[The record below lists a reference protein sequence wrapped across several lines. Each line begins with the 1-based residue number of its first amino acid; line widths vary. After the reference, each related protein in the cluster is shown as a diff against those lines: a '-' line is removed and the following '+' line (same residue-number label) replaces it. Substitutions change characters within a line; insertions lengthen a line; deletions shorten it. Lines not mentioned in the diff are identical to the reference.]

1 MEWTHL
7 VEPIASTV
15 IDLGLKATL
24 IVACT
29 GLAIR
34 LLTRRRP
41 AWSCLLWS
49 ATLGAVALLPLGA
62 LLGPVLPWGQ
72 TPIPHFDGAWSLHT
86 GPPPASVPPA
96 APITAGP
103 AWWQWAV
110 AGLYLLGLA
119 FALTRL
125 GWGLWHLHRLRQ
137 SVHLVDAAPVEAL
150 RRQLGLHHPVQLGV
164 SPLLQTPVLLGW
176 RRPTI
181 ALPAALYAQC
191 TPQALQ
197 DIIVHELVHLKRRD
211 PLLNM
216 LSQGVVALYWFHPL
230 VHWAAHSLVEMRECA
245 CDDWVV
251 AQSGDPLTYAETLL
265 HAAADQHPRLAVT
278 MARSGRVA
286 KRVERLLDPSHRPHP
301 RVHGFLGGGV
311 VLVVLALAGCMGGLR
326 RGGETSAPLVQ
337 IIPPPASVAVDSANV
352 QAGAV
357 AISNT
362 YSPGSGIVN
371 PVQVFNPVQPVYP
384 VQAVYPVQ
392 PLNPVQ
398 PVPPVQPVYPFQ
410 VKGVVPLLAQA
421 DKFLASGTVDSVN
434 VNIHRDSPDAPL
446 AISMQFPPHIQMQ
459 VTTSASDTPVDS
471 VQVNILGS
479 RADTLKVFMLRSP
492 DIPHIHVG
500 APVNTIMLKLLDDK
514 DDFVQKG

>member
-1 MEWTHL
+1 MESTHF

-15 IDLGLKATL
+15 IDLGLKAALL
-24 IVACT
+24 IAFT

-34 LLTRRRP
+34 LLTYRRP

-72 TPIPHFDGAWSLHT
+72 VPIPHFDGAWFLYT
-86 GPPPASVPPA
+86 EPTPASLPPT

-137 SVHLVDAAPVEAL
+137 SVHLVNATPVEAL
-150 RRQLGLHHPVQLGV
+150 RRQLGLHNPVQLGV

-191 TPQALQ
+191 TPGALQ

-265 HAAADQHPRLAVT
+265 HAAADQRPHLAMT

-286 KRVERLLDPSHRPHP
+286 KRVERLLDPSHRPRP
-301 RVHGFLGGGV
+301 RVHGIPGGGV
-311 VLVVLALAGCMGGLR
+311 VAMILTIAGCMGGLG
-326 RGGETSAPLVQ
+326 RGGETSGPQVQ
-337 IIPPPASVAVDSANV
+337 RWIITPPASGTVDSVKV
-352 QAGAV
+352 QAHRDSTD
-357 AISNT
+357 I
-362 YSPGSGIVN
+362 
-371 PVQVFNPVQPVYP
+371 
-384 VQAVYPVQ
+384 
-392 PLNPVQ
+392 PLKITP
-398 PVPPVQPVYPFQ
+398 
-410 VKGVVPLLAQA
+410 
-421 DKFLASGTVDSVN
+421 LASGTVDSVK
-434 VNIHRDSPDAPL
+434 VKVHRDSADDHL
-446 AISMQFPPHIQMQ
+446 EISMLFPPHIRMQ
-459 VTTSASDTPVDS
+459 VTTSASDSPIDS
-471 VQVNILGS
+471 VKVKVLGS
-479 RADTLKVFMLRSP
+479 RADTLKVFMQRPP
-492 DIPHIHVG
+492 DIPIQVA
-500 APVNTIMLKLLDDK
+500 APVNTIMLKLLDDRA
-514 DDFVQKG
+514 DS

>member
-1 MEWTHL
+1 MEWTHF
-7 VEPIASTV
+7 VEPIASTA

-24 IVACT
+24 IVAFT

-34 LLTRRRP
+34 LLTRHRP

-72 TPIPHFDGAWSLHT
+72 TPIPHFDRAWSLHT
-86 GPPPASVPPA
+86 GPTSASLPPA
-96 APITAGP
+96 APTTVGP

-110 AGLYLLGLA
+110 ASLYLIGLA

-137 SVHLVDAAPVEAL
+137 SIHLVDAAPAEAL

-176 RRPTI
+176 HRPTI

-191 TPQALQ
+191 TPRALQ

-230 VHWAAHSLVEMRECA
+230 VHWAARSLVEMRECA

-251 AQSGDPLTYAETLL
+251 SQSGDPLTYAETLL
-265 HAAADQHPRLAVT
+265 HAAADQRPHLAMT

-286 KRVERLLDPSHRPHP
+286 KRVERLLDPSHCPRP
-301 RVHGFLGGGV
+301 RVHGILGGGV
-311 VLVVLALAGCMGGLR
+311 VAMILTLAGCMGGLG
-326 RGGETSAPLVQ
+326 RGGETSGPQVQ
-337 IIPPPASVAVDSANV
+337 RWIITPPASGAVDSV
-352 QAGAV
+352 E
-357 AISNT
+357 
-362 YSPGSGIVN
+362 
-371 PVQVFNPVQPVYP
+371 
-384 VQAVYPVQ
+384 
-392 PLNPVQ
+392 
-398 PVPPVQPVYPFQ
+398 
-410 VKGVVPLLAQA
+410 VKGRIPPARFGRNQGIIPLPASFDSFEIKGRVPLPASVKIKGRVPLR
-421 DKFLASGTVDSVN
+421 FPLPASGTVDSVK
-434 VNIHRDSPDAPL
+434 VKIHRDSTDVPL
-446 AISMQFPPHIQMQ
+446 KISMQFPPHIRMQ
-459 VTTSASDTPVDS
+459 VTNPVDS
-471 VQVNILGS
+471 VKVQVLGS
-479 RADTLKVFMLRSP
+479 RADTLKIFMQRP
-492 DIPHIHVG
+492 PHIPHLQVA
-500 APVNTIMLKLLDDK
+500 APVNTIMLKHLDDK
-514 DDFVQKG
+514 DDSVQKGITF

>member
-1 MEWTHL
+1 MEWTHF

-15 IDLGLKATL
+15 IDFGLKAALL
-24 IVACT
+24 IAFT

-49 ATLGAVALLPLGA
+49 AALGAVALLPLGA
-62 LLGPVLPWGQ
+62 LFGPVLPWGQ

-86 GPPPASVPPA
+86 GPPPASLPPA
-96 APITAGP
+96 APTTAGP

-110 AGLYLLGLA
+110 ASLYLLGLA

-150 RRQLGLHHPVQLGV
+150 RRQLGLHNPVQLGV
-164 SPLLQTPVLLGW
+164 SPLLQTPVLFGW
-176 RRPTI
+176 HRPTV

-191 TPQALQ
+191 TPGALQ

-251 AQSGDPLTYAETLL
+251 DQSGDPLTYAETLL
-265 HAAADQHPRLAVT
+265 HAAADQRPRLAMT

-286 KRVERLLDPSHRPHP
+286 KRVERLLDPSHRPRP
-301 RVHGFLGGGV
+301 RVHGILGGGV
-311 VLVVLALAGCMGGLR
+311 VAMILTLAGCMGGLG
-326 RGGETSAPLVQ
+326 RGGETSGRQVQ
-337 IIPPPASVAVDSANV
+337 RWIITPPASGAVDSVKVKEIAPLPTSV
-352 QAGAV
+352 KLK
-357 AISNT
+357 
-362 YSPGSGIVN
+362 GIIPMPASVK
-371 PVQVFNPVQPVYP
+371 PVKI
-384 VQAVYPVQ
+384 
-392 PLNPVQ
+392 
-398 PVPPVQPVYPFQ
+398 
-410 VKGVVPLLAQA
+410 KGRVPLLR
-421 DKFLASGTVDSVN
+421 LLPASGTVDSVK
-434 VNIHRDSPDAPL
+434 VKIHRDSTDVPPK
-446 AISMQFPPHIQMQ
+446 ISMQFPPHIRMQ
-459 VTTSASDTPVDS
+459 VTNPVDS
-471 VQVNILGS
+471 VNVKVLGS
-479 RADTLKVFMLRSP
+479 RADTLKVFVQRP
-492 DIPHIHVG
+492 PHIRYLSVA
-500 APVNTIMLKLLDDK
+500 APVSFIMIKHLDDSA
-514 DDFVQKG
+514 D

>member
-1 MEWTHL
+1 MESTHL

-15 IDLGLKATL
+15 IDFGLKATL
-24 IVACT
+24 IVALA

-34 LLTRRRP
+34 LLTCRRP

-72 TPIPHFDGAWSLHT
+72 TPIPHFDGAWFLYT
-86 GPPPASVPPA
+86 EPTPASLSPA

-110 AGLYLLGLA
+110 ASLYLLGLA

-150 RRQLGLHHPVQLGV
+150 RRQLGLHNPVQLGV

-191 TPQALQ
+191 TPGALQ

-265 HAAADQHPRLAVT
+265 HAAADQRPHLAMT

-286 KRVERLLDPSHRPHP
+286 KRVERLLDPSHRPRP
-301 RVHGFLGGGV
+301 RVHGILGGGV
-311 VLVVLALAGCMGGLR
+311 VAMILTLAGCMGGLG
-326 RGGETSAPLVQ
+326 RGGETSGPQVQ
-337 IIPPPASVAVDSANV
+337 RWIITPP
-352 QAGAV
+352 
-357 AISNT
+357 
-362 YSPGSGIVN
+362 
-371 PVQVFNPVQPVYP
+371 
-384 VQAVYPVQ
+384 
-392 PLNPVQ
+392 
-398 PVPPVQPVYPFQ
+398 
-410 VKGVVPLLAQA
+410 
-421 DKFLASGTVDSVN
+421 ASGTVDSVKIKGR
-434 VNIHRDSPDAPL
+434 VPLLRLPPASGAVDSVKVKGIIPLPASVKIKGRVPLLRLLPASGAVDSVKVKIHRDSTDVPPK
-446 AISMQFPPHIQMQ
+446 ISMQFPPHIRMQ
-459 VTTSASDTPVDS
+459 VTNPVDS
-471 VQVNILGS
+471 VNVKVLGS
-479 RADTLKVFMLRSP
+479 RANTLKIFMQRPP
-492 DIPHIHVG
+492 DIRHFQVA
-500 APVNTIMLKLLDDK
+500 APLSFIMLKHLDDSA
-514 DDFVQKG
+514 D

>member
-1 MEWTHL
+1 MEWTHF

-15 IDLGLKATL
+15 IDFGLKAALL
-24 IVACT
+24 IAFA

-34 LLTRRRP
+34 LLTCRP

-62 LLGPVLPWGQ
+62 LLGPALPWGQ
-72 TPIPHFDGAWSLHT
+72 TPIPHFDGSWFLNT
-86 GPPPASVPPA
+86 ELTPASVPLA
-96 APITAGP
+96 APVTAGP

-110 AGLYLLGLA
+110 AGLYLIGLA

-150 RRQLGLHHPVQLGV
+150 RRQLGLHNPVQLGV
-164 SPLLQTPVLLGW
+164 SPLLQTPVLFGW

-191 TPQALQ
+191 TPRALQ

-265 HAAADQHPRLAVT
+265 HAAADQRPRLAMT

-286 KRVERLLDPSHRPHP
+286 KRVERLLDSSHRPRP
-301 RVHGFLGGGV
+301 RVHGILGGGV
-311 VLVVLALAGCMGGLR
+311 VAMILTLAGCMGGLG
-326 RGGETSAPLVQ
+326 RGGETSGPQAQ
-337 IIPPPASVAVDSANV
+337 RWIITPPASTAVDSV
-352 QAGAV
+352 KV
-357 AISNT
+357 E
-362 YSPGSGIVN
+362 GIV
-371 PVQVFNPVQPVYP
+371 
-384 VQAVYPVQ
+384 
-392 PLNPVQ
+392 
-398 PVPPVQPVYPFQ
+398 PVPASVK
-410 VKGVVPLLAQA
+410 VKGIVPVP
-421 DKFLASGTVDSVN
+421 ASGTVDSVK
-434 VNIHRDSPDAPL
+434 VKIHRDSPDAPL

-471 VQVNILGS
+471 VKVNILGS

-492 DIPHIHVG
+492 DIPHIHVA
-500 APVNTIMLKLLDDK
+500 APVNTIMLKLLDDSAA
-514 DDFVQKG
+514 

>member
-1 MEWTHL
+1 MEWTHF

-15 IDLGLKATL
+15 IDLGLKAALL
-24 IVACT
+24 IAFT

-49 ATLGAVALLPLGA
+49 ATLGAVALLPLGT

-72 TPIPHFDGAWSLHT
+72 VPIPHFDQAWSLHT
-86 GPPPASVPPA
+86 GPTSASLPPA

-110 AGLYLLGLA
+110 ASLYLLGLA

-137 SVHLVDAAPVEAL
+137 SVHLVNAAPVEAL
-150 RRQLGLHHPVQLGV
+150 RRQLGLHNPVQLGV

-191 TPQALQ
+191 TPGALQ

-216 LSQGVVALYWFHPL
+216 LSQGVVSLYWFHPL

-251 AQSGDPLTYAETLL
+251 SQSGDPLTYAETLL
-265 HAAADQHPRLAVT
+265 HAAADQRPRLAMT

-286 KRVERLLDPSHRPHP
+286 KRVERLLDPSHRPRP
-301 RVHGFLGGGV
+301 RVHGIPGGGV
-311 VLVVLALAGCMGGLR
+311 VAMILTIAGCMGGLG
-326 RGGETSAPLVQ
+326 RGGETSGPQVQ
-337 IIPPPASVAVDSANV
+337 RWIITPPASGTIDSVKV
-352 QAGAV
+352 QAHRDSTD
-357 AISNT
+357 I
-362 YSPGSGIVN
+362 
-371 PVQVFNPVQPVYP
+371 
-384 VQAVYPVQ
+384 
-392 PLNPVQ
+392 PLKITP
-398 PVPPVQPVYPFQ
+398 
-410 VKGVVPLLAQA
+410 
-421 DKFLASGTVDSVN
+421 LASGTVDSVK
-434 VNIHRDSPDAPL
+434 VQVHRDSADDHL
-446 AISMQFPPHIQMQ
+446 EISMLFPPHIRMQ
-459 VTTSASDTPVDS
+459 VTTSASDSPIDS
-471 VQVNILGS
+471 VKVKVLGS
-479 RADTLKVFMLRSP
+479 RADTLKVFMQRLP
-492 DIPHIHVG
+492 GIPIQVA
-500 APVNTIMLKLLDDK
+500 APVNTIMLKFLDDSA
-514 DDFVQKG
+514 DS

>member
-1 MEWTHL
+1 MEWTDF

-15 IDLGLKATL
+15 IDFGLKATL
-24 IVACT
+24 LIAFT

-34 LLTRRRP
+34 LLTCRHP

-62 LLGPVLPWGQ
+62 LLGPILPWGQ
-72 TPIPHFDGAWSLHT
+72 APIPHFDGARFLYT
-86 GPPPASVPPA
+86 EPTPASLPPA

-176 RRPTI
+176 HRPTI

-191 TPQALQ
+191 TPGALQ

-265 HAAADQHPRLAVT
+265 HAAADQRPRLAMT

-286 KRVERLLDPSHRPHP
+286 KRVERLLDPSHRPRP
-301 RVHGFLGGGV
+301 RVHGILGGGV
-311 VLVVLALAGCMGGLR
+311 VAMILALAGCMGGLG
-326 RGGETSAPLVQ
+326 RGGETSGPQVQ
-337 IIPPPASVAVDSANV
+337 RWIITPPASGAVDSV
-352 QAGAV
+352 K
-357 AISNT
+357 
-362 YSPGSGIVN
+362 
-371 PVQVFNPVQPVYP
+371 
-384 VQAVYPVQ
+384 
-392 PLNPVQ
+392 
-398 PVPPVQPVYPFQ
+398 
-410 VKGVVPLLAQA
+410 VKGRVPLPAWVKVKGRVPIIPLPTSVEIKGRVPLLP
-421 DKFLASGTVDSVN
+421 LLRGTVDSVK
-434 VNIHRDSPDAPL
+434 VKIHRDSTDVPPK
-446 AISMQFPPHIQMQ
+446 ISMQFPPHIRMQ
-459 VTTSASDTPVDS
+459 VTNPVDS
-471 VQVNILGS
+471 VNVKVLGS
-479 RADTLKVFMLRSP
+479 RADTLKVFMQRP
-492 DIPHIHVG
+492 PHIRHLSVA
-500 APVNTIMLKLLDDK
+500 APVSFIMIKHLDDSA
-514 DDFVQKG
+514 D

>member
-1 MEWTHL
+1 MESTHF
-7 VEPIASTV
+7 VEPVASTV

-24 IVACT
+24 IVAFT

-72 TPIPHFDGAWSLHT
+72 TPIPHFDGAWLLYT
-86 GPPPASVPPA
+86 EPTPASLSPA

-125 GWGLWHLHRLRQ
+125 GWGLWHLRRLRQ

-164 SPLLQTPVLLGW
+164 SPRLQTPVLLGW

-197 DIIVHELVHLKRRD
+197 DIIVHELIHLKRRD

-230 VHWAAHSLVEMRECA
+230 VHWAARSLVEMRECA

-265 HAAADQHPRLAVT
+265 HAAADQRPRLAVT

-301 RVHGFLGGGV
+301 RVHGILGGGAV
-311 VLVVLALAGCMGGLR
+311 AMILTLAGCMGGLG
-326 RGGETSAPLVQ
+326 RGGETSGPQVQ
-337 IIPPPASVAVDSANV
+337 RWIITPPASVAVDSV
-352 QAGAV
+352 KV
-357 AISNT
+357 K
-362 YSPGSGIVN
+362 GIV
-371 PVQVFNPVQPVYP
+371 PMPAS
-384 VQAVYPVQ
+384 AV
-392 PLNPVQ
+392 
-398 PVPPVQPVYPFQ
+398 
-410 VKGVVPLLAQA
+410 
-421 DKFLASGTVDSVN
+421 VDSVK
-434 VNIHRDSPDAPL
+434 VKVHRDSTDTPL
-446 AISMQFPPHIQMQ
+446 KISMLFPPHLRMR
-459 VTTSASDTPVDS
+459 VTTSPDDNPVDS
-471 VQVNILGS
+471 VKVQVLGNTD
-479 RADTLKVFMLRSP
+479 ALALFTQHPP
-492 DIPHIHVG
+492 DIHLQVT
-500 APVNTIMLKLLDDK
+500 APTGYGYIEGDSGELSTLHAATEGNSGNVVLYDSAD
-514 DDFVQKG
+514 

>member
-1 MEWTHL
+1 MESTHF

-15 IDLGLKATL
+15 IDLGLKAALL
-24 IVACT
+24 IAFT

-34 LLTRRRP
+34 LLTYRRP

-72 TPIPHFDGAWSLHT
+72 VPIPHFDQAWSLHT
-86 GPPPASVPPA
+86 GPTSASLPPA

-110 AGLYLLGLA
+110 ASLYLLGLA

-125 GWGLWHLHRLRQ
+125 GWGLWHLHCLRQ

-150 RRQLGLHHPVQLGV
+150 RRQLGLHNPVQLGV

-191 TPQALQ
+191 TPGALQ

-230 VHWAAHSLVEMRECA
+230 VHWAARSLVEMRECA

-265 HAAADQHPRLAVT
+265 HAAADQRPRLAMT

-286 KRVERLLDPSHRPHP
+286 KRVERLLDPSHRPRP
-301 RVHGFLGGGV
+301 RVHGIPGGGV
-311 VLVVLALAGCMGGLR
+311 VAMILTIAGCMGGLG
-326 RGGETSAPLVQ
+326 RGGETSGPQVQ
-337 IIPPPASVAVDSANV
+337 RWIITPPASGTIDSVKV
-352 QAGAV
+352 QAHRD
-357 AISNT
+357 NT
-362 YSPGSGIVN
+362 DI
-371 PVQVFNPVQPVYP
+371 
-384 VQAVYPVQ
+384 
-392 PLNPVQ
+392 PLKITP
-398 PVPPVQPVYPFQ
+398 
-410 VKGVVPLLAQA
+410 
-421 DKFLASGTVDSVN
+421 LASGTVDSVK
-434 VNIHRDSPDAPL
+434 VKVHRDNTDAPL
-446 AISMQFPPHIQMQ
+446 EISMQFPPHIHMQ
-459 VTTSASDTPVDS
+459 VTTSPDDNPVDTLK
-471 VQVNILGS
+471 VRVLGS
-479 RADTLKVFMLRSP
+479 RADTLKVFMQRPP
-492 DIPHIHVG
+492 DIRHLQV
-500 APVNTIMLKLLDDK
+500 AFPVNTLMLKHLDDSAN
-514 DDFVQKG
+514 

>member
-1 MEWTHL
+1 MEWTHF

-24 IVACT
+24 LIAFA

-34 LLTRRRP
+34 LLTCRRP

-62 LLGPVLPWGQ
+62 LLGPILPWGQ
-72 TPIPHFDGAWSLHT
+72 TPVPHFDGTWFLYTEPTPASL
-86 GPPPASVPPA
+86 PPAS
-96 APITAGP
+96 PITAGP

-110 AGLYLLGLA
+110 TGLYLIGLA

-137 SVHLVDAAPVEAL
+137 SVHLVDATPVEVL

-164 SPLLQTPVLLGW
+164 SPLLQTPVLFGW

-191 TPQALQ
+191 TPGALQ

-265 HAAADQHPRLAVT
+265 HAAADQRPRLAVT

-286 KRVERLLDPSHRPHP
+286 KRVERLLDPSHRPRP
-301 RVHGFLGGGV
+301 RVHGILGGSAV
-311 VLVVLALAGCMGGLR
+311 AMILTLAGCMGGLG
-326 RGGETSAPLVQ
+326 RGGETSDLKP
-337 IIPPPASVAVDSANV
+337 
-352 QAGAV
+352 
-357 AISNT
+357 
-362 YSPGSGIVN
+362 
-371 PVQVFNPVQPVYP
+371 
-384 VQAVYPVQ
+384 
-392 PLNPVQ
+392 
-398 PVPPVQPVYPFQ
+398 
-410 VKGVVPLLAQA
+410 
-421 DKFLASGTVDSVN
+421 
-434 VNIHRDSPDAPL
+434 
-446 AISMQFPPHIQMQ
+446 
-459 VTTSASDTPVDS
+459 SD
-471 VQVNILGS
+471 G
-479 RADTLKVFMLRSP
+479 
-492 DIPHIHVG
+492 
-500 APVNTIMLKLLDDK
+500 
-514 DDFVQKG
+514 

>member
-1 MEWTHL
+1 MESMHL

-24 IVACT
+24 IVAFT

-72 TPIPHFDGAWSLHT
+72 GPIPHFDGAWSLHT
-86 GPPPASVPPA
+86 GPPPASLPPA
-96 APITAGP
+96 TPITADP

-110 AGLYLLGLA
+110 ASLYLIGLA

-125 GWGLWHLHRLRQ
+125 GWGLWHLCRLRQ

-164 SPLLQTPVLLGW
+164 SPRLQTPVLFGW

-251 AQSGDPLTYAETLL
+251 DQSGDPLTYAETLL

-286 KRVERLLDPSHRPHP
+286 KRVERLLDPSHRPRP
-301 RVHGFLGGGV
+301 RVHGILGGSAV
-311 VLVVLALAGCMGGLR
+311 AMILTLAGCMGGLG
-326 RGGETSAPLVQ
+326 RGGETSAPQ
-337 IIPPPASVAVDSANV
+337 AQRWIITPPASVAVDSVNV
-352 QAGAV
+352 QARAV
-357 AISNT
+357 AISSA
-362 YSPGSGIVN
+362 YPLGSGIVNPVQAVN
-371 PVQVFNPVQPVYP
+371 PVQVFNPVQ
-384 VQAVYPVQ
+384 
-392 PLNPVQ
+392 
-398 PVPPVQPVYPFQ
+398 
-410 VKGVVPLLAQA
+410 VKGVFPLLPLLARA
-421 DKFLASGTVDSVN
+421 DKLLASGTVDSVN
-434 VNIHRDSPDAPL
+434 VNVHRDSPDASL

-459 VTTSASDTPVDS
+459 VTTSASDSPVDS
-471 VQVNILGS
+471 VKVNILGS
-479 RADTLKVFMLRSP
+479 RADTLKVFMQRSP
-492 DIPHIHVG
+492 DIPHIHVA
-500 APVNTIMLKLLDDK
+500 APVNTIMLELLYDDK
-514 DDFVQKG
+514 DDSVQKGITF

>member
-1 MEWTHL
+1 MESTHF

-24 IVACT
+24 IVAFT

-72 TPIPHFDGAWSLHT
+72 APIPHFDGAWSLHT
-86 GPPPASVPPA
+86 GPSPASLPPAT
-96 APITAGP
+96 PITAGP

-125 GWGLWHLHRLRQ
+125 GWGLWHLRRLRQ

-150 RRQLGLHHPVQLGV
+150 RRQLGLHNPVQLGV
-164 SPLLQTPVLLGW
+164 SPRLQTPVLFGW

-216 LSQGVVALYWFHPL
+216 LSQGAVALYWFHPL
-230 VHWAAHSLVEMRECA
+230 VHWAARSLVEMRECA

-301 RVHGFLGGGV
+301 RVHGILGGSAV
-311 VLVVLALAGCMGGLR
+311 AMILTLAGCMGSLG
-326 RGGETSAPLVQ
+326 RGGETSGPQAQ
-337 IIPPPASVAVDSANV
+337 QWIITPPASVAVDSVNV
-352 QAGAV
+352 QAV
-357 AISNT
+357 K
-362 YSPGSGIVN
+362 
-371 PVQVFNPVQPVYP
+371 P
-384 VQAVYPVQ
+384 VQAVEPVQ
-392 PLNPVQ
+392 AVKPV
-398 PVPPVQPVYPFQ
+398 Q
-410 VKGVVPLLAQA
+410 VKGVFPLLARA
-421 DKFLASGTVDSVN
+421 DKLLASGTVDSVN
-434 VNIHRDSPDAPL
+434 VNVHRDSPDAPL

-459 VTTSASDTPVDS
+459 VTTSASDSPVDS
-471 VQVNILGS
+471 VKVNILGS
-479 RADTLKVFMLRSP
+479 RADTLKVFMQRSP
-492 DIPHIHVG
+492 DIRHISIA
-500 APVNTIMLKLLDDK
+500 APVSTIMLKHLDDK
-514 DDFVQKG
+514 DDSVQKGITF

>member
-1 MEWTHL
+1 MEWTHF

-24 IVACT
+24 IVAFT

-41 AWSCLLWS
+41 AWACLLWS

-72 TPIPHFDGAWSLHT
+72 TPVPHFDGAWSLHT
-86 GPPPASVPPA
+86 GPLPASLPPA
-96 APITAGP
+96 APTTAGP

-110 AGLYLLGLA
+110 ASLYLIGLA

-150 RRQLGLHHPVQLGV
+150 RRQLGLHNPVQLGV
-164 SPLLQTPVLLGW
+164 SPLLQTPVLFGW

-191 TPQALQ
+191 TPGVLQ

-216 LSQGVVALYWFHPL
+216 LSQGIVALYWFHPL

-265 HAAADQHPRLAVT
+265 HAAADQRPHLAMT

-286 KRVERLLDPSHRPHP
+286 KRVERLLDPSHRPRPH
-301 RVHGFLGGGV
+301 VHGILGGGV
-311 VLVVLALAGCMGGLR
+311 IAMILTLAGCMGGLG
-326 RGGETSAPLVQ
+326 RGGETSGPQVQ
-337 IIPPPASVAVDSANV
+337 RWIITPPASGAVDS
-352 QAGAV
+352 
-357 AISNT
+357 
-362 YSPGSGIVN
+362 
-371 PVQVFNPVQPVYP
+371 
-384 VQAVYPVQ
+384 
-392 PLNPVQ
+392 
-398 PVPPVQPVYPFQ
+398 
-410 VKGVVPLLAQA
+410 VKVKRRVLLP
-421 DKFLASGTVDSVN
+421 T
-434 VNIHRDSPDAPL
+434 
-446 AISMQFPPHIQMQ
+446 
-459 VTTSASDTPVDS
+459 
-471 VQVNILGS
+471 
-479 RADTLKVFMLRSP
+479 TLKV
-492 DIPHIHVG
+492 
-500 APVNTIMLKLLDDK
+500 K
-514 DDFVQKG
+514 

>member
-1 MEWTHL
+1 MESTHF

-24 IVACT
+24 IVAFT

-72 TPIPHFDGAWSLHT
+72 TPIPHFDGAWFLYT
-86 GPPPASVPPA
+86 EPTPASLSPA

-110 AGLYLLGLA
+110 ASLYLLGLA
-119 FALTRL
+119 LALTRL

-150 RRQLGLHHPVQLGV
+150 RRQLGLHNPVQLGV

-191 TPQALQ
+191 TSGALQ

-230 VHWAAHSLVEMRECA
+230 VHWAARSLVEMRECA

-265 HAAADQHPRLAVT
+265 HAAADQRPHLAVT

-286 KRVERLLDPSHRPHP
+286 KRVERLLDPSHRPRP
-301 RVHGFLGGGV
+301 RVHGILGGGAV
-311 VLVVLALAGCMGGLR
+311 AMILTLAGCMGGLG
-326 RGGETSAPLVQ
+326 RGGETSGPQVQ
-337 IIPPPASVAVDSANV
+337 RWIITPPASGAVDS
-352 QAGAV
+352 
-357 AISNT
+357 
-362 YSPGSGIVN
+362 
-371 PVQVFNPVQPVYP
+371 
-384 VQAVYPVQ
+384 
-392 PLNPVQ
+392 
-398 PVPPVQPVYPFQ
+398 
-410 VKGVVPLLAQA
+410 VKIKRRVPLLR
-421 DKFLASGTVDSVN
+421 LPPASGAVDSVK
-434 VNIHRDSPDAPL
+434 VKGIIPLPASFKIKGRVPLLRLLPASGAVDSVKIKIHRDSTDVPPK
-446 AISMQFPPHIQMQ
+446 ISMQFPPHIRLQ
-459 VTTSASDTPVDS
+459 VTNPVDS
-471 VQVNILGS
+471 VKVN
-479 RADTLKVFMLRSP
+479 SP
-492 DIPHIHVG
+492 R
-500 APVNTIMLKLLDDK
+500 
-514 DDFVQKG
+514 QQS

>member
-1 MEWTHL
+1 MESTHF

-15 IDLGLKATL
+15 IDLGLKAALL
-24 IVACT
+24 IAFT

-49 ATLGAVALLPLGA
+49 ATLGAVALLPLGT

-72 TPIPHFDGAWSLHT
+72 VPIPHFDQAWSLHT
-86 GPPPASVPPA
+86 GPTSASLPPA

-110 AGLYLLGLA
+110 ASLYLLGLA

-137 SVHLVDAAPVEAL
+137 SIRLVDAAPVEAL
-150 RRQLGLHHPVQLGV
+150 RRQLGLHNPVQLGV

-191 TPQALQ
+191 TPGALQ

-230 VHWAAHSLVEMRECA
+230 VHWAARSLVEMRECA

-265 HAAADQHPRLAVT
+265 HAAADQRPRLAMT

-286 KRVERLLDPSHRPHP
+286 KRVERLLDPSHRPRP
-301 RVHGFLGGGV
+301 RVHGILGGGAV
-311 VLVVLALAGCMGGLR
+311 AMILILAGCMGGLG
-326 RGGETSAPLVQ
+326 RGGETSGPQVQ
-337 IIPPPASVAVDSANV
+337 RWIITPPASGTIDSVKV
-352 QAGAV
+352 QAHRDSTD
-357 AISNT
+357 I
-362 YSPGSGIVN
+362 
-371 PVQVFNPVQPVYP
+371 
-384 VQAVYPVQ
+384 
-392 PLNPVQ
+392 PLKITP
-398 PVPPVQPVYPFQ
+398 
-410 VKGVVPLLAQA
+410 
-421 DKFLASGTVDSVN
+421 LASGTVDSVK
-434 VNIHRDSPDAPL
+434 VKVHRDNTDAPL
-446 AISMQFPPHIQMQ
+446 KISMQFPPHIHMQ
-459 VTTSASDTPVDS
+459 VTTSPDDNPVDS
-471 VQVNILGS
+471 VKVQILGS
-479 RADTLKVFMLRSP
+479 RADTLKVFMQRSP
-492 DIPHIHVG
+492 DIPIQVA
-500 APVNTIMLKLLDDK
+500 APVNTIMLKHLDDSA
-514 DDFVQKG
+514 D

>member
-1 MEWTHL
+1 MESTHL

-15 IDLGLKATL
+15 IDFGLKATL
-24 IVACT
+24 IVALA

-34 LLTRRRP
+34 LLTCRRP

-72 TPIPHFDGAWSLHT
+72 TPIPHFDGAWFLYT
-86 GPPPASVPPA
+86 EPTPASLSPA

-110 AGLYLLGLA
+110 ASLYLLGLA

-150 RRQLGLHHPVQLGV
+150 RRQLGLHNPVQLGV

-191 TPQALQ
+191 TPGALQ

-251 AQSGDPLTYAETLL
+251 APKWRSANLCRDPA
-265 HAAADQHPRLAVT
+265 PRRGRSASPPSYDHGAFW
-278 MARSGRVA
+278 ARGQARRAPFGPVPSSSSPRAWDSGR
-286 KRVERLLDPSHRPHP
+286 
-301 RVHGFLGGGV
+301 
-311 VLVVLALAGCMGGLR
+311 R
-326 RGGETSAPLVQ
+326 RGSDDTNPSWMYGRLGTWWGSVGPSSSAMGNH
-337 IIPPPASVAVDSANV
+337 PA
-352 QAGAV
+352 G
-357 AISNT
+357 
-362 YSPGSGIVN
+362 
-371 PVQVFNPVQPVYP
+371 
-384 VQAVYPVQ
+384 
-392 PLNPVQ
+392 
-398 PVPPVQPVYPFQ
+398 
-410 VKGVVPLLAQA
+410 
-421 DKFLASGTVDSVN
+421 
-434 VNIHRDSPDAPL
+434 
-446 AISMQFPPHIQMQ
+446 
-459 VTTSASDTPVDS
+459 
-471 VQVNILGS
+471 
-479 RADTLKVFMLRSP
+479 
-492 DIPHIHVG
+492 
-500 APVNTIMLKLLDDK
+500 
-514 DDFVQKG
+514 

>member
-1 MEWTHL
+1 MESTHL

-24 IVACT
+24 IVALA

-72 TPIPHFDGAWSLHT
+72 TLIPHFDRAWLLYT
-86 GPPPASVPPA
+86 EPVPTSVPPA

-110 AGLYLLGLA
+110 ASLYLLGLA

-137 SVHLVDAAPVEAL
+137 SVHLVNAAPVEAL
-150 RRQLGLHHPVQLGV
+150 RRQLRLHHPVRLGV

-181 ALPAALYAQC
+181 ALPTALYDQC

-197 DIIVHELVHLKRRD
+197 DIIVHELVHVKRRD

-230 VHWAAHSLVEMRECA
+230 VHWAARSLVEMRECA

-301 RVHGFLGGGV
+301 RVHGILGGGAV
-311 VLVVLALAGCMGGLR
+311 AMILTLAGCMGGLG
-326 RGGETSAPLVQ
+326 RGGETSRPQVQ
-337 IIPPPASVAVDSANV
+337 RWIITPP
-352 QAGAV
+352 
-357 AISNT
+357 
-362 YSPGSGIVN
+362 
-371 PVQVFNPVQPVYP
+371 
-384 VQAVYPVQ
+384 
-392 PLNPVQ
+392 
-398 PVPPVQPVYPFQ
+398 
-410 VKGVVPLLAQA
+410 
-421 DKFLASGTVDSVN
+421 ASGTVDSVK
-434 VNIHRDSPDAPL
+434 VKGIIPVPASVKIKGRVPVPASGTVDSVKVKIHRDSTDVPL
-446 AISMQFPPHIQMQ
+446 KISMQFPR
-459 VTTSASDTPVDS
+459 TSACKRPPRLAIVPSIRSKSKSSAAAP
-471 VQVNILGS
+471 IL
-479 RADTLKVFMLRSP
+479 
-492 DIPHIHVG
+492 
-500 APVNTIMLKLLDDK
+500 
-514 DDFVQKG
+514 

>member
-1 MEWTHL
+1 MEWTDF

-15 IDLGLKATL
+15 IDLGLKAAL
-24 IVACT
+24 LVAFT

-72 TPIPHFDGAWSLHT
+72 TPIPHFDQAWSLHT
-86 GPPPASVPPA
+86 GPTLASLSPA

-103 AWWQWAV
+103 AWWHWAV
-110 AGLYLLGLA
+110 ASLYLIGLA

-164 SPLLQTPVLLGW
+164 SPLLQTPALLGW

-191 TPQALQ
+191 TPGALR

-265 HAAADQHPRLAVT
+265 HAAADQRPRLAMT

-286 KRVERLLDPSHRPHP
+286 KRVERLLDPSHRPRP
-301 RVHGFLGGGV
+301 RVHGILGGGAV
-311 VLVVLALAGCMGGLR
+311 AMILTLAGCMGGLG
-326 RGGETSAPLVQ
+326 RGGETSGPQVQ
-337 IIPPPASVAVDSANV
+337 RWIITPPASVAVDSVKVKQIAPLPTSV
-352 QAGAV
+352 KLK
-357 AISNT
+357 
-362 YSPGSGIVN
+362 GII
-371 PVQVFNPVQPVYP
+371 
-384 VQAVYPVQ
+384 
-392 PLNPVQ
+392 PLPAS
-398 PVPPVQPVYPFQ
+398 
-410 VKGVVPLLAQA
+410 VKSVEIKRRVPLLP
-421 DKFLASGTVDSVN
+421 LLRGTVDSVN
-434 VNIHRDSPDAPL
+434 VKIHRDSTDVPPK
-446 AISMQFPPHIQMQ
+446 ISMQFPPHIRMQ
-459 VTTSASDTPVDS
+459 VTNPVDS
-471 VQVNILGS
+471 VNVKVLGS
-479 RADTLKVFMLRSP
+479 RADTLKVFLQRP
-492 DIPHIHVG
+492 PHIRHLSVA
-500 APVNTIMLKLLDDK
+500 APVSFIMIKHLDDSA
-514 DDFVQKG
+514 D

>member
-1 MEWTHL
+1 MESTHF

-15 IDLGLKATL
+15 IDLGLKAALL
-24 IVACT
+24 IALA

-34 LLTRRRP
+34 LLTCRRP

-72 TPIPHFDGAWSLHT
+72 APIPHFDGAWFLYT
-86 GPPPASVPPA
+86 EPAPASVPPA

-125 GWGLWHLHRLRQ
+125 GWGLWHLRRLRQ
-137 SVHLVDAAPVEAL
+137 SIRLVDAAPVEAL
-150 RRQLGLHHPVQLGV
+150 RRQLGLHNPIQLGV
-164 SPLLQTPVLLGW
+164 SPLLQTPVLFGW

-181 ALPAALYAQC
+181 ALPTALYAQC
-191 TPQALQ
+191 TPGALQ

-230 VHWAAHSLVEMRECA
+230 VHWAARSLVEMRECA

-265 HAAADQHPRLAVT
+265 HAAADQRPRLAMT

-286 KRVERLLDPSHRPHP
+286 KRVERLLDPSHRPRP
-301 RVHGFLGGGV
+301 RVHGILGGGAV
-311 VLVVLALAGCMGGLR
+311 AMILILAGCMGGLG
-326 RGGETSAPLVQ
+326 RGGETSGPQVQ
-337 IIPPPASVAVDSANV
+337 RWIITPPASGTIDSVKV
-352 QAGAV
+352 QAHRDSTD
-357 AISNT
+357 I
-362 YSPGSGIVN
+362 
-371 PVQVFNPVQPVYP
+371 
-384 VQAVYPVQ
+384 
-392 PLNPVQ
+392 PLKITP
-398 PVPPVQPVYPFQ
+398 
-410 VKGVVPLLAQA
+410 
-421 DKFLASGTVDSVN
+421 LASGTVDSVK
-434 VNIHRDSPDAPL
+434 VKVHRDNTDAPL
-446 AISMQFPPHIQMQ
+446 KISMQFPPHIHMQ
-459 VTTSASDTPVDS
+459 VTTSPDDNPVDS
-471 VQVNILGS
+471 VKVQILGS
-479 RADTLKVFMLRSP
+479 RADTLKVFMQRSP
-492 DIPHIHVG
+492 DIPIQVA
-500 APVNTIMLKLLDDK
+500 APVNTIMLKHLDDSA
-514 DDFVQKG
+514 D

>member
-1 MEWTHL
+1 MEWTHF

-15 IDLGLKATL
+15 IDLGLKAALL
-24 IVACT
+24 IAFT
-29 GLAIR
+29 GLATR

-72 TPIPHFDGAWSLHT
+72 TPIPHFDGTWFLNT
-86 GPPPASVPPA
+86 EPTPASVPPA

-164 SPLLQTPVLLGW
+164 SPLLQTPVLFGW

-251 AQSGDPLTYAETLL
+251 DQNGDPLTYAETLL
-265 HAAADQHPRLAVT
+265 HAAADQRPRLAVT

-301 RVHGFLGGGV
+301 RVHGILGGSAV
-311 VLVVLALAGCMGGLR
+311 AMILTLAGCMGGLG
-326 RGGETSAPLVQ
+326 RGGETSGPQAQ
-337 IIPPPASVAVDSANV
+337 RWIITPPASVAVDSVNV
-352 QAGAV
+352 QARAV
-357 AISNT
+357 AISSA
-362 YSPGSGIVN
+362 YPLGSGIVKPIQ
-371 PVQVFNPVQPVYP
+371 PVDPVQPVKPIQP
-384 VQAVYPVQ
+384 VD
-392 PLNPVQ
+392 PVQ
-398 PVPPVQPVYPFQ
+398 PVKPVQ
-410 VKGVVPLLAQA
+410 VKGVFPLLARA
-421 DKFLASGTVDSVN
+421 DKLLASGTVDSVN
-434 VNIHRDSPDAPL
+434 VNVHRDSPDAPL

-471 VQVNILGS
+471 VNVNILGS
-479 RADTLKVFMLRSP
+479 RADTLKVFMQRPP
-492 DIPHIHVG
+492 DIRMRVA
-500 APVNTIMLKLLDDK
+500 APVNTIMLKLLDDSADSINK
-514 DDFVQKG
+514 S

>member
-1 MEWTHL
+1 MESTHF
-7 VEPIASTV
+7 VEPITSTV
-15 IDLGLKATL
+15 IDLGLKAALL
-24 IVACT
+24 IAFT

-34 LLTRRRP
+34 LLTCRRP

-72 TPIPHFDGAWSLHT
+72 VPIPHFDQAWSLRT
-86 GPPPASVPPA
+86 GPTSASLPPT

-110 AGLYLLGLA
+110 ASLYLLGLA

-137 SVHLVDAAPVEAL
+137 SVHLVNAAPVEAL
-150 RRQLGLHHPVQLGV
+150 RRQLGLHNPVQLGV

-191 TPQALQ
+191 TPRALQ

-230 VHWAAHSLVEMRECA
+230 VHWAARSLVEMRECA

-265 HAAADQHPRLAVT
+265 HAAADQRPRLAMT

-286 KRVERLLDPSHRPHP
+286 KRVERLLDPSHRPRPH
-301 RVHGFLGGGV
+301 VHGIPGGGV
-311 VLVVLALAGCMGGLR
+311 VAMILTIAGCMGGLG
-326 RGGETSAPLVQ
+326 RGGETSGPQVQ
-337 IIPPPASVAVDSANV
+337 RWIITPPASGTIDSVKV
-352 QAGAV
+352 QAHRDSTD
-357 AISNT
+357 I
-362 YSPGSGIVN
+362 
-371 PVQVFNPVQPVYP
+371 
-384 VQAVYPVQ
+384 
-392 PLNPVQ
+392 PLKITP
-398 PVPPVQPVYPFQ
+398 
-410 VKGVVPLLAQA
+410 
-421 DKFLASGTVDSVN
+421 LASGTVDSVK
-434 VNIHRDSPDAPL
+434 VQVHRDNTDAPL
-446 AISMQFPPHIQMQ
+446 EISMQFPPHIHMQ
-459 VTTSASDTPVDS
+459 VTTSPDDNSVDTLK
-471 VQVNILGS
+471 VQILGS
-479 RADTLKVFMLRSP
+479 RADTLKVFMQRPP
-492 DIPHIHVG
+492 DIRHLQVA
-500 APVNTIMLKLLDDK
+500 APVNTIMLKHLDDSAN
-514 DDFVQKG
+514 

>member
-1 MEWTHL
+1 MESTHF

-15 IDLGLKATL
+15 IDLGLKAALL
-24 IVACT
+24 IAFT

-49 ATLGAVALLPLGA
+49 ATLGAVALLPLGT

-72 TPIPHFDGAWSLHT
+72 VPIPHFDGAWSLHT
-86 GPPPASVPPA
+86 GPTSASLPPA

-110 AGLYLLGLA
+110 ASLYLLGLA

-125 GWGLWHLHRLRQ
+125 GWGLWHLYRLRQ

-150 RRQLGLHHPVQLGV
+150 RRQLGLHNPVQLGV

-181 ALPAALYAQC
+181 ALPTALYAQC
-191 TPQALQ
+191 TPRALQ

-230 VHWAAHSLVEMRECA
+230 VHWAARSLVEMRECA

-265 HAAADQHPRLAVT
+265 HAAADQRPRLAMT

-286 KRVERLLDPSHRPHP
+286 KRVERLLDPSHRPRP
-301 RVHGFLGGGV
+301 RVHGILGGGAV
-311 VLVVLALAGCMGGLR
+311 AMILILAGCMGGLG
-326 RGGETSAPLVQ
+326 RGGETSGPQVQ
-337 IIPPPASVAVDSANV
+337 RWIITPP
-352 QAGAV
+352 
-357 AISNT
+357 
-362 YSPGSGIVN
+362 
-371 PVQVFNPVQPVYP
+371 
-384 VQAVYPVQ
+384 
-392 PLNPVQ
+392 
-398 PVPPVQPVYPFQ
+398 
-410 VKGVVPLLAQA
+410 
-421 DKFLASGTVDSVN
+421 ASGTVDSVK
-434 VNIHRDSPDAPL
+434 VQVHRDNTDAPL
-446 AISMQFPPHIQMQ
+446 EISMQFPPHIRMK
-459 VTTSASDTPVDS
+459 VTTPSDGSPVDS
-471 VQVNILGS
+471 VKVQVLGS
-479 RADTLKVFMLRSP
+479 RADTLKVFMQRSP
-492 DIPHIHVG
+492 DIPIQVA
-500 APVNTIMLKLLDDK
+500 APVNTIMLKLLDDRIGPIPEY
-514 DDFVQKG
+514 DPTVRPPPPPDSIHGPPQYPLHPLRPAQQIPPRLLRRPAGAHPAPRPLGQ